1 MNSLKKRVWTE
12 ERRGP
17 GLSPGTPLWGGRGGG
32 QGEWGVAGD
41 VKKTEGACVRRWKAR
56 PLLQEAQERG
66 NGDLGI
72 EGTDCE
78 AVQGRA
84 WSCSWFSLGASGGF
98 SFSALHRSELRGFL
112 FLSF

>member
-1 MNSLKKRVWTE
+1 M
-12 ERRGP
+12 
-17 GLSPGTPLWGGRGGG
+17 
-32 QGEWGVAGD
+32 AGD